1 MEGSSWFRHLTQEVF
16 METRA
21 QDVLSICLIR
31 VKGQLL
37 SIKTEPELINHT
49 TDTDLYTHR
58 QVQTDRYRQVQTSAR
73 SSKQL
78 PTRG

>member
-37 SIKTEPELINHT
+37 SIKIEPELINHT
-49 TDTDLYTHR
+49 TDKDLYRH
-58 QVQTDRYRQVQTSAR
+58 RQVQTSAR